1 MSFLTPPAGGDLKK
15 GTILYVKLAKWHP
28 RKLRHHRCPAA
39 PDVMLSLMISH
50 RTRKV
55 LRVFTCTCAMLSDAV
70 VVLKTAFGDLAVL
83 YRFAKRTAGIGI
95 VFTVAIFATA

>member
-1 MSFLTPPAGGDLKK
+1 MSFLTRLRAGPEK

-50 RTRKV
+50 RTRKSFYAFYLY
-55 LRVFTCTCAMLSDAV
+55 LRHAFRDAV

-83 YRFAKRTAGIGI
+83 YRFAKPAIGI